1 MLHTRLKK
9 LRMEKDLTQAALAR
23 ELNVTQQ
30 AVAKW
35 EAGKSLP
42 DHAMLLRL
50 AQYYGVSVDYLLGL
64 PAEEPGLTALAQA
77 GIRIRRAMA
86 PDKLRVVDWVKE
98 HSGPSAA
105 GECDVCFAHTP
116 VSCYLAT
123 RGAEI
128 LGYACYDAT
137 APDFFGPTRVL
148 DSEQGK
154 GIGKALLLR
163 CLHAL
168 RAEGYAYAIIG
179 GVGPVAFYEK
189 CVGARVIP
197 DSTPGIYRDFLAAI
211 EKGAMGTGEE

>member
-1 MLHTRLKK
+1 MLCPH
-9 LRMEKDLTQAALAR
+9 
-23 ELNVTQQ
+23 
-30 AVAKW
+30 
-35 EAGKSLP
+35 
-42 DHAMLLRL
+42 
-50 AQYYGVSVDYLLGL
+50 
-64 PAEEPGLTALAQA
+64 
-77 GIRIRRAMA
+77 
-86 PDKLRVVDWVKE
+86 
-98 HSGPSAA
+98 
-105 GECDVCFAHTP
+105 CP

-179 GVGPVAFYEK
+179 GVGAGGLLRKVRGRPGDSRFH
-189 CVGARVIP
+189 AR
-197 DSTPGIYRDFLAAI
+197 DLPGLS
-211 EKGAMGTGEE
+211 GGH